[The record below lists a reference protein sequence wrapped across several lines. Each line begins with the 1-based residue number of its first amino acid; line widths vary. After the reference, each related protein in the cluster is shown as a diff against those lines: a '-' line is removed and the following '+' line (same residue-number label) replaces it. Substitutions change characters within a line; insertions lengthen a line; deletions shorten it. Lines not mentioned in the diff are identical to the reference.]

1 MIPVAWMIRDRNS
14 YAQHVVVSAGAA
26 EEVEKIIRK
35 YNFKLSIYAAPCGDS
50 FLFLST
56 HVTFVLTN
64 KAFETLIR
72 TKLRRVS

>member
-1 MIPVAWMIRDRNS
+1 MIPVAWMIRDGDSN
-14 YAQHVVVSAGAA
+14 AQHVVVSAGVA

-35 YNFKLSIYAAPCGDS
+35 YNFSQPIFASPCGDN